1 MPASSKKSPL
11 TTTKKNK
18 ATPLPGMS
26 RKNVATRKNKDKD
39 LVNSKDGSYLNDES
53 QSMLASAGSLSHTV
67 AATLSSVD
75 HTVLSI
81 LSRLEQLNS
90 EVMKRLE
97 RLERNN
103 TITSTPVASPHS
115 GTRDNVTF
123 RLIEGKVKSPG
134 NQKTGDCTPH
144 TNLMNSYK

>member
-11 TTTKKNK
+11 TTTKKKK
-18 ATPLPGMS
+18 ATPLPCKS

-53 QSMLASAGSLSHTV
+53 QSMLASAGSPSLTV
-67 AATLSSVD
+67 AATSSSVD

-81 LSRLEQLNS
+81 LSRLEQSNS

-103 TITSTPVASPHS
+103 TISST
-115 GTRDNVTF
+115 
-123 RLIEGKVKSPG
+123 
-134 NQKTGDCTPH
+134 Q
-144 TNLMNSYK
+144 